1 MPFTILFN
9 KEIWNIPK
17 KNNETLM
24 PQNGKMFNNAIEV
37 GCSWNNYRFISRQEL
52 SLMNITFYECP
63 IPRALCKFFL
73 KLKSVDFLMT
83 PSKDDLKNQCHHF
96 LKCPRTWNINKIKP
110 LNCNKL
116 YKLIAM
122 WNILLCKVPTNE
134 ACFQFLTWR
143 GWVPTK
149 YCLTHDEAITFIPFH
164 KMSNNLIIH
173 L

>member
-116 YKLIAM
+116 YKLPCEIFYYVRCQQM
-122 WNILLCKVPTNE
+122 RHVFNSLHEEVGCQQNIVWHMMKQLHL
-134 ACFQFLTWR
+134 FL
-143 GWVPTK
+143 
-149 YCLTHDEAITFIPFH
+149 FIRCR
-164 KMSNNLIIH
+164 IIW
-173 L
+173 